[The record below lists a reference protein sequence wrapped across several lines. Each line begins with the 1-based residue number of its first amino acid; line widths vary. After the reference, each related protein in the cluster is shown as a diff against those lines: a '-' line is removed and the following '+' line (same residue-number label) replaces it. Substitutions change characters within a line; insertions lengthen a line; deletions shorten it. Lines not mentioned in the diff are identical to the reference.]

1 MFKRRDV
8 DSQAS
13 QASQFGIKVAL
24 VDFEREMVQRGRLE
38 HRVEDFARLS
48 FAETSAGDKS
58 LIRRR

>member
-1 MFKRRDV
+1 MYKPDRAGRT
-8 DSQAS
+8 SS
-13 QASQFGIKVAL
+13 RL